1 METQGTASGTETFP
15 GVILAGGL
23 SSRMGANKALVRLGG
38 VPLLERAADRLRPQ
52 VSALSISAN
61 DPLPA
66 LSGFAGPVFPDLQGV
81 RSGPLG
87 GILAALADGR
97 LRHPT
102 ASHVATVP
110 TDSPF
115 FPTDLVDRLA
125 AAIDRAD
132 RIVVACSSGGLHP
145 VFGLWPLALAD
156 DLAEWLR
163 SGQSLRLRAW
173 LDRHG
178 AAQVR
183 FADLETRRGPL
194 DPFFNIN
201 TPDDLATAETWL
213 RTLEP

>member
-1 METQGTASGTETFP
+1 MEKQGTASGPEAFP

-38 VPLLERAADRLRPQ
+38 VPLLELAADRLRPQ
-52 VSALSISAN
+52 VSTLSISAN

-66 LSGFAGPVFPDLQGV
+66 LSGFTGQVFPDLQGM

-87 GILAALADGR
+87 GILAALADAR
-97 LRHPT
+97 LRHPS

-115 FPTDLVDRLA
+115 FPLDLVDRLA
-125 AAIDRAD
+125 AATDGAD

-178 AAQVR
+178 AAEVR
-183 FADLETRRGPL
+183 FGDLETRRGPL

>member
-1 METQGTASGTETFP
+1 MNEHRTARRTEAFP
-15 GVILAGGL
+15 GVILAGGM

-38 VPLLERAADRLRPQ
+38 LPLVEHAARRLRPQ
-52 VSALSISAN
+52 VSALAISAN

-66 LSGFAGPVFPDLQGV
+66 LPGFACPVFPDLEGV

-87 GILAALADGR
+87 GILAALANAR
-97 LRHPT
+97 LHQPS

-115 FPTDLVDRLA
+115 FPADLVDRLA
-125 AAIDRAD
+125 AAVDRAD
-132 RIVVACSSGGLHP
+132 RIVVACSSSGLHP

-156 DLAEWLR
+156 DLSEWLR

-183 FADLETRRGPL
+183 FGDVETARGPL

-201 TPDDLATAETWL
+201 TPDDLATAENWL